1 MQVGREAWTLVFR
14 FPRNTELMNSG
25 TVAPPPLYGLNKYR
39 IRTITSHG
47 FHFLSWRK
55 GEEMVGWVA
64 FILGLL
70 IVGIA
75 GANQL
80 GPIYCLPVSVAWY
93 ILLLRASK
101 GKKQTSP

>member
-1 MQVGREAWTLVFR
+1 
-14 FPRNTELMNSG
+14 
-25 TVAPPPLYGLNKYR
+25 
-39 IRTITSHG
+39 
-47 FHFLSWRK
+47 
-55 GEEMVGWVA
+55 MVGWVA

>member
-1 MQVGREAWTLVFR
+1 
-14 FPRNTELMNSG
+14 
-25 TVAPPPLYGLNKYR
+25 
-39 IRTITSHG
+39 
-47 FHFLSWRK
+47 
-55 GEEMVGWVA
+55 MVGWVA

-80 GPIYCLPVSVAWY
+80 GAIYCLPVSVGWY

-101 GKKQTSP
+101 RKKQTSP